1 MKLARTREWRE
12 ARGWN
17 QQMLADEAGVGKST
31 VVRAELGDSVR
42 PSSAAKLAEA
52 LEVSVMDLQER
63 PPTPLAD
70 ASPSDSDVVED
81 YAEERRRELQ
91 DTAERFFEA
100 QDLLNEWVEFYAEAE
115 DQQRL
120 EQVADLANIV
130 SFGAATYVDEEVDL
144 VEDMDA
150 ETAKLAMRVAHAV
163 SRLFDFSERLGTGHH
178 DELAGRRRKYKRVQS
193 KRRRIAGVG

>member
-1 MKLARTREWRE
+1 
-12 ARGWN
+12 
-17 QQMLADEAGVGKST
+17 MLAEAAHVGKST
-31 VVRAELGDSVR
+31 VVRVELGADVR
-42 PSSAAKLAEA
+42 PTSAAKIAEA
-52 LEVSVMDLQER
+52 LEVSIADLQER
-63 PPTPLAD
+63 PPVPKAD
-70 ASPSDSDVVED
+70 APSSGSVEED
-81 YAEERRRELQ
+81 PVEERRRELR

-130 SFGAATYVDEEVDL
+130 SFGAAAYVDEEVDL

-178 DELAGRRRKYKRVQS
+178 DELAGRRLKYKRVQN